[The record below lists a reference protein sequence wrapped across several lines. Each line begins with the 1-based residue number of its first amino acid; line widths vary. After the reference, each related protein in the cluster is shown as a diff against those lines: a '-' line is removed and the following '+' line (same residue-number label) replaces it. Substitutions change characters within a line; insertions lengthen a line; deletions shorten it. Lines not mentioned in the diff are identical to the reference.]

1 MLMEPINTRD
11 IPCFFLDHYDH
22 AHQIVGLV
30 GAVNLAVRRPG
41 WAGCVSWVLKISL
54 PSYNQGEGI
63 SLTMVDCYF
72 SPAHDPT
79 RIARHPHQSQK
90 A

>member
-11 IPCFFLDHYDH
+11 IPRFFLDRQDH
-22 AHQIVGLV
+22 AHQIISQA
-30 GAVNLAVRRPG
+30 GAVNLAVRRLD